1 MMKTFFKQFS
11 AVIPA
16 ILLASCAEQGAD
28 KILHNASVWTIN
40 PDQPEAEAVA
50 IQDGQILAVG
60 DEGEIM
66 EYRTDATEVIDLEG
80 AFVLPGFQDNHVHFA
95 SAARFLEFNIMQVST
110 QDEFVE
116 RIEDVTTRLEEG
128 EWILGGFWGAY
139 DEWAAGTAGGEGIT
153 RFTPDMPLV
162 EDLTR
167 EYPVF
172 IRRFDSSE
180 FAVNRRAMEEVGL
193 DPDSPEAEGVEFETD
208 QDGRPTG
215 IVTGGRVS
223 EVFSPHIPD
232 DFSRER
238 RLEQTRNALA
248 EMAKYGVTTVSD
260 MSDDTQVE
268 LYRELEENGE
278 LTARIHYRYHLERWE
293 ELAEDDLQPGSGSE
307 RLLFGS
313 LKGHIDGIM
322 GNSTAR
328 FFEPYDHQPDQR
340 GSWRRLMLNEDDE
353 PDPDQ
358 FLDYM
363 VNADQAGLQ
372 LTIHAIGDE
381 ANNLLLDL
389 YERMEEINGERD
401 RRFRLVHAQVMQDDD
416 IERMGELGMIAE
428 VQPIHLSDDMRWM
441 EERIGTERSEGAYAF
456 RSIDESGAMLSFGTD
471 WPGTAASEYP
481 INPMLGL
488 YAATTRKTLRGE
500 PEGGW
505 FPDEKID
512 METAVE
518 AYTYN
523 TAYANHMEHM
533 VGSIQPGLQA
543 DLSVWEDSVFELSPE
558 DLLENKTLYTLIDGE
573 IVYRSD

>member
-1 MMKTFFKQFS
+1 MKTITKWLCI
-11 AVIPA
+11 AAP
-16 ILLASCAEQGAD
+16 LLMLISCADEGAD
-28 KILHNASVWTIN
+28 KILHNASVWTV
-40 PDQPEAEAVA
+40 DQDNPEAEAVA
-50 IQDGQILAVG
+50 IKGEQIKAVG
-60 DEGEIM
+60 DESEVM
-66 EYRTDATEVIDLEG
+66 QYRTDATEVMDLDG
-80 AFVLPGFQDNHVHFA
+80 AMVLPGFQDNHVHFT

-110 QDEFVE
+110 QDEFIERVE
-116 RIEDVTTRLEEG
+116 SVTERLEEG
-128 EWILGGFWGAY
+128 EWILGGLWGAY
-139 DEWAAGTAGGEGIT
+139 DDWEAGAAAGGGT
-153 RFTPDMPLV
+153 NRFTPDISLV
-162 EDLTR
+162 EDITA
-167 EYPVF
+167 EYPMF

-180 FAVNRRAMEEVGL
+180 FAVNRKAMEEVGL
-193 DPDSPEAEGVEFETD
+193 DPYNPEAEGIEFETD
-208 QDGRPTG
+208 QDGVPTG
-215 IVTGGRVS
+215 IITGD
-223 EVFSPHIPD
+223 EAEAFFDEHTPD

-238 RLEQTRNALA
+238 RTEQTRNALA
-248 EMAKYGVTTVSD
+248 EMAKYGVTSVSD

-268 LYRELEENGE
+268 IYEELEAEDE
-278 LTARIHYRYHLERWE
+278 LSARIHYRYHLERWE
-293 ELAEDDLQPGSGSE
+293 ELAEDGIQPGHGSD
-307 RLLFGS
+307 RLRLGS

-328 FFEPYDHQPDQR
+328 FFEPYDHEPDQR
-340 GSWRRLMLNEDDE
+340 GNWRRLMLDENDE

-389 YERMEEINGERD
+389 YERMEEKNGERD

-416 IERMGELGMIAE
+416 IQRMGELGMIAE

-441 EERIGTERSEGAYAF
+441 EERIGSERSEGAYAF

-488 YAATTRKTLRGE
+488 YAATTRKTLLGE

-505 FPDEKID
+505 FPDERID

-523 TAYANHMEHM
+523 TSYANHMEHM
-533 VGSIQPGLQA
+533 VGSIKPGLQA
-543 DLSVWEDSVFELSPE
+543 DLSVWEGNIFELSPE
-558 DLLENKTLYTLIDGE
+558 ELLENETLYTLIDGE
-573 IVYRSD
+573 VIYSRD